1 MAQLDIKTW
10 NKKGTVDKFK
20 NNIGKVTA
28 FIDNDS
34 NYIFVDTKHG
44 SGDNH
49 IEREICE
56 IIICSGNNVLYKGSF
71 HQLADFMKNKLPP
84 EITIT
89 QYQIEEATKHYNHDN
104 FLDFINVFFYNI
116 HNTPDGI
123 EFQTW
128 TKRGVNMVHYFHAT
142 DDCYFNQLKQLAGD
156 FDIDEEIELHRQD
169 KRYSKLFT
177 ITDSVTDFE
186 SYQIYLQNIVSI
198 LK

>member
-71 HQLADFMKNKLPP
+71 HQLTDFIKNKLPP

-89 QYQIEEATKHYNHDN
+89 QYQIEEATKYYNNNN
-104 FLDFINVFFYNI
+104 FPGFINVFFNNI
-116 HNTPDGI
+116 CDSPDGI
-123 EFQTW
+123 EFQAH

-142 DDCYFNQLKQLAGD
+142 DGCYFNQLLQLAYD
-156 FDIDEEIELHRQD
+156 FDIDEEIGLHRQD
-169 KRYSKLFT
+169 KRYCKVFT
-177 ITDSVTDFE
+177 IIDSLTDFE